1 MRFGKILLLLQW
13 ANVVIL
19 SILIQMFIPETN
31 LGILI
36 AILMIPP
43 FVHDIIHE
51 YSQGGKTKK

>member
-1 MRFGKILLLLQW
+1 MRFEKILLLQW

-19 SILIQMFIPETN
+19 SILIQMFMPETN

-43 FVHDIIHE
+43 FVQDIIQK